1 MAQPES
7 SSEVE
12 RSNRLIAVAIVLLL
26 IGAAIGWT
34 IVQGGIRALLSG
46 YTRIKVVYGTTYNLT
61 LGETEYR
68 LLLYHQYSGGVLWL
82 QVYAGNDGAD
92 IGPIEQGSTYGV
104 QGLQIV
110 ASEVHS
116 DYAILQVKL
125 V

>member
-1 MAQPES
+1 MTQPS
-7 SSEVE
+7 PPSEVKK
-12 RSNRLIAVAIVLLL
+12 SNRLIAVAIVLLL

-34 IVQGGIRALLSG
+34 IVQGGIQAFQSG
-46 YTRIKVVYGTTYNLT
+46 YTRIKVVYATTYNLT

-68 LLLYHQYSGGVLWL
+68 FLLYHPHSGSVLWL
-82 QVYAGNDGAD
+82 QVYAGNDGTD
-92 IGPIEQGSTYGV
+92 IAPIEQGSTYEV